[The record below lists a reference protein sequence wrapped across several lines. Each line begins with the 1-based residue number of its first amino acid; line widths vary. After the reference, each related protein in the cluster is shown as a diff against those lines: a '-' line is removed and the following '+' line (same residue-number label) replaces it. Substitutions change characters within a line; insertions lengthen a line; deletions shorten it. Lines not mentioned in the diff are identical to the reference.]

1 MKNICSTILL
11 LMLAGQTAMAYET
24 GAMTCE
30 DIGKFAATLMS
41 EREKGQQK
49 AAALET
55 VNNQQWQ
62 GDIEKGNM
70 TAIVDLI
77 HGRVGDQ
84 LADAQAAY
92 LIIKRD
98 CDIGKA
104 RQK

>member
-1 MKNICSTILL
+1 MKNTCSTILL
-11 LMLAGQTAMAYET
+11 LTFVGQTALAYET

-30 DIGKFAATLMS
+30 DVGKFAATLMS
-41 EREKGQQK
+41 DREKGQNK
-49 AAALET
+49 EAALET
-55 VNNQQWQ
+55 VNKQQWQ
-62 GDIEKGNM
+62 GDIEKNNM
-70 TAIVDLI
+70 TSIVDLI

-92 LIIKRD
+92 SIIKRD